1 MIVNDL
7 HFKALVKTIGRPEV
21 RFHDI
26 RHTYS
31 TLAIQSKVDFKTL
44 SSSLG
49 HATVG
54 FTLDTYGH
62 VSNAMKQ
69 DAANMRKISLPTP
82 AVGNGRKSP
91 AFVRGGRA

>member
-1 MIVNDL
+1 MSK
-7 HFKALVKTIGRPEV
+7 FFKTITKMSE
-21 RFHDI
+21 
-26 RHTYS
+26 
-31 TLAIQSKVDFKTL
+31 LQSKVDLKTL

-69 DAANMRKISLPTP
+69 DAANKMEDLITHI
-82 AVGNGRKSP
+82 
-91 AFVRGGRA
+91 

>member
-1 MIVNDL
+1 MKITWEDGML
-7 HFKALVKTIGRPEV
+7 MHFKT
-21 RFHDI
+21 F
-26 RHTYS
+26 
-31 TLAIQSKVDFKTL
+31 

-69 DAANMRKISLPTP
+69 DAANKMEDLITHI
-82 AVGNGRKSP
+82 
-91 AFVRGGRA
+91 